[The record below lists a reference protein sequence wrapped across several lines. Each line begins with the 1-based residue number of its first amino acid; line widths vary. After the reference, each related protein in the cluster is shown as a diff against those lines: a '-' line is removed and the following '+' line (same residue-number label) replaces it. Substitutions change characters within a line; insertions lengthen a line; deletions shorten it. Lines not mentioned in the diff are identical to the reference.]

1 MNGVLIIRLPAEAT
15 GNVSWLLWSK
25 EQQKQLIGGELT
37 GTDALNQLSDYHQ
50 HPLWVLVPGHQVS
63 VRACTLPKGASKQ
76 AENLLP
82 VLLEDDLAED
92 IDDLHFAL
100 LHRSGSEAQVAIIQ
114 RQKIEQW
121 LAWLSAAGLKAQ
133 RLLPD
138 WLALPLHADAISA
151 VQLHDDWLIRPQ
163 QWQGFTAEETL
174 LPPLFSALSHQA
186 KSKAAEAPVLTV
198 TAKSTATDHAIAE
211 NPNSEV
217 LVPEP
222 HAADHRLHVQSRS
235 PLPHVLLP
243 LVATLPLEWEATA
256 FSHHQT
262 VLELLTQGAQ
272 QAGATQKANLLTGD
286 FAPQH
291 AYQQQWQRWK
301 QVAVAACVLLSL
313 VFVDRGVQ
321 LWQLTRQA
329 DQAQSQAENA
339 YRALF
344 PQQKRLVNL
353 RAQLNGVLRQMR
365 GQPVMQGL
373 IPRLRKVAETVT
385 KEQQANTATS
395 VRFMGMK
402 YDRDR
407 QTLRI
412 QAKAADFAQLEQLR
426 SALSNQFSVEQGQL
440 SREAGQVVG
449 TLTIKEKP

>member
-1 MNGVLIIRLPAEAT
+1 
-15 GNVSWLLWSK
+15 
-25 EQQKQLIGGELT
+25 
-37 GTDALNQLSDYHQ
+37 
-50 HPLWVLVPGHQVS
+50 
-63 VRACTLPKGASKQ
+63 
-76 AENLLP
+76 
-82 VLLEDDLAED
+82 
-92 IDDLHFAL
+92 
-100 LHRSGSEAQVAIIQ
+100 
-114 RQKIEQW
+114 
-121 LAWLSAAGLKAQ
+121 
-133 RLLPD
+133 
-138 WLALPLHADAISA
+138 
-151 VQLHDDWLIRPQ
+151 
-163 QWQGFTAEETL
+163 
-174 LPPLFSALSHQA
+174 
-186 KSKAAEAPVLTV
+186 
-198 TAKSTATDHAIAE
+198 
-211 NPNSEV
+211 
-217 LVPEP
+217 
-222 HAADHRLHVQSRS
+222 
-235 PLPHVLLP
+235 VLLP

-256 FSHHQT
+256 LSHHQT
-262 VLELLTQGAQ
+262 VLELLAQGTQ